1 MTMDKIDLKLCK
13 MQGRLFELSV
23 KNKFESNSFISE
35 FMKSDTANHLDLEY
49 DRTQWAGEE
58 YLISE
63 LVDSEDYKIGD
74 TLDVE
79 VMYWI
84 GYIYRYWHLLTG
96 ESSKDIVKQAPPKT
110 METNYYMFHSMDPQ
124 MAIENLKEIY
134 NQSKN

>member
-1 MTMDKIDLKLCK
+1 MDSIDLKLCK
-13 MQGRLFELSV
+13 MQGRLFELTV
-23 KNKFESNSFISE
+23 QNKLDSNNFISA
-35 FMKSDTANHLDLEY
+35 FMKSDTAKHLDLEY

-58 YLISE
+58 YLLAE
-63 LVDSEDYKIGD
+63 LIDTGDYKVGD

-96 ESSKDIVKQAPPKT
+96 ESSKDIVKQASPKI

-124 MAIENLKEIY
+124 MAIENLKEVY